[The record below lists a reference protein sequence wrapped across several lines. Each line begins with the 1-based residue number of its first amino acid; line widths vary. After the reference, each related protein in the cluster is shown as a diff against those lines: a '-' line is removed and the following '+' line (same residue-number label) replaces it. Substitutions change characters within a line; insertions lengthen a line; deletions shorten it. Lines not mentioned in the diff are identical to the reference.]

1 MSITFYVS
9 AIVACL
15 ITCALGAFGM
25 RFIFERNREIAESED
40 PRDSQIRDL
49 QATLTVNQKDATIN
63 KAAAANAKEHVDF
76 AHDRINELIAECSK
90 AAENLDACKELLKTK
105 IAEREELHDQTS
117 VAEKEVFQ
125 LKERLQEVELEL
137 SMAGESG
144 NMLDPA
150 MQASDR
156 TQTALPVLDSD
167 RKRFQDQL
175 ATARNKLSEAEI
187 EAARLKEQLQKAEEK
202 LGNAAN
208 TPKQV
213 SDTDKREFDE
223 KLAGSEARLKKT
235 ENMLTAAQTQL
246 TAAEQKLA
254 AAQSKVSEDQAKFA
268 AIQSKLSAAKRK
280 LAEDEAQVAAAQKE
294 AANKLSAAESKLAVT
309 ENRAM
314 AAEGKLSAS
323 QNRATAAESK
333 ASEMESKLANA
344 VGKLSSTEGKIA
356 RAESKIST
364 LENKLSVATKAAD
377 DKLAAMTKQTAQL
390 QQRLQAAEKKTQA
403 PSPPAGK
410 PLPDIERKQL
420 QANITALKTAAATAK
435 KQLSEAEAKRSAA
448 ESKASGYESKITAA
462 EYMLSAAGKDAQAK
476 LDASEKEAAEL
487 KLRLQEIDLRLNAS
501 TDTNEMTMP
510 AKTRPNRRQLQTPIY
525 RPDRRQSK
533 SPGDRSA
540 NDGLDVNESGTED
553 SNSLFESTVEDGS
566 PSLIQCLTEELD
578 RWKRHAHVLGDELK
592 QQRVQHE
599 DDSATATAQS
609 ENTPAPQPRSAT
621 AKSNADPAAATSPD
635 QGNGAHADEADI
647 VDALT
652 DIRGIGKVI
661 AEKLNEI
668 GIYSFERLASMTTED
683 RERIRATVPDFENR
697 MKRFDY
703 EKQAQSLHDIKYSA
717 QSQTAGAGN
726 IFSGLPTT

>member
-1 MSITFYVS
+1 
-9 AIVACL
+9 
-15 ITCALGAFGM
+15 
-25 RFIFERNREIAESED
+25 
-40 PRDSQIRDL
+40 
-49 QATLTVNQKDATIN
+49 
-63 KAAAANAKEHVDF
+63 
-76 AHDRINELIAECSK
+76 
-90 AAENLDACKELLKTK
+90 
-105 IAEREELHDQTS
+105 
-117 VAEKEVFQ
+117 
-125 LKERLQEVELEL
+125 
-137 SMAGESG
+137 
-144 NMLDPA
+144 
-150 MQASDR
+150 
-156 TQTALPVLDSD
+156 
-167 RKRFQDQL
+167 
-175 ATARNKLSEAEI
+175 
-187 EAARLKEQLQKAEEK
+187 
-202 LGNAAN
+202 
-208 TPKQV
+208 
-213 SDTDKREFDE
+213 
-223 KLAGSEARLKKT
+223 
-235 ENMLTAAQTQL
+235 
-246 TAAEQKLA
+246 
-254 AAQSKVSEDQAKFA
+254 
-268 AIQSKLSAAKRK
+268 LSAAKRK

-333 ASEMESKLANA
+333 ASEMEGKLANA

-377 DKLAAMTKQTAQL
+377 DKLAAMTNQTAQL
-390 QQRLQAAEKKTQA
+390 QQRLQEAEKKPRA

-410 PLPDIERKQL
+410 PLPDVERKQF

-462 EYMLSAAGKDAQAK
+462 EYMLSAAGKDAQTK
-476 LDASEKEAAEL
+476 LDASEKEVADL

-510 AKTRPNRRQLQTPIY
+510 AKTRPNRRQLQTPIH
-525 RPDRRQSK
+525 RPDRRQKK
-533 SPGDRSA
+533 SSGDQSA
-540 NDGLDVNESGTED
+540 IDGPDVNESGT
-553 SNSLFESTVEDGS
+553 TVEDGS

-592 QQRVQHE
+592 QQRVHHE
-599 DDSATATAQS
+599 DDSATTTARS
-609 ENTPAPQPRSAT
+609 ENTPAPQPGSAT

-668 GIYSFERLASMTTED
+668 GIYSFERLVSMTSED

-703 EKQAQSLHDIKYSA
+703 EKQARSLRDIKYSA